1 MHVFRWDL
9 DRTYLDTDIHS
20 ISGLVRTALERPED
34 KRNIPGSSALMRSL
48 HSHDPSARTHLIS
61 GSPRQMRKVIEA
73 KLKLDDVV
81 VQKLTLKDN
90 LGNLKRGRL
99 RAVRGQV
106 GYKLPELLRHRIGLG
121 PATSETLFG
130 DDNEQDALIYALYDA
145 CLTRQIQPDPLIRV
159 LEACGAYP
167 DAIRSVKDSLR
178 SLPPGPPVEDA
189 FILLDQRTPPQRFHG
204 LGARIR
210 PVYSWAQAALIL
222 HARGRLSAEAWVRV
236 AEACCSPE
244 LPLAL
249 VLPGWAQ
256 DTIRRALL
264 EREQLLALLEEAP
277 LSTALQARVQRA
289 VLRAGPLPTSSD
301 APLFDPMAWLRAHT

>member
-20 ISGLVRTALERPED
+20 VSGLVRTALERPED

-48 HSHDPSARTHLIS
+48 HRHDPGARTHLIS
-61 GSPRQMRKVIEA
+61 GSPRQMRDVIEA
-73 KLKLDDVV
+73 KLKLDGVS
-81 VQKLTLKDN
+81 VQRLTLKDN
-90 LGNLKRGRL
+90 LSNLKRGRF

-145 CLTRQIQPDPLIRV
+145 CLTRQIQPDALIRL

-167 DAIRSVKDSLR
+167 DAIQSVKRSLR

-189 FILLDQRTPPQRFHG
+189 FILLDQRTPPQNFEG
-204 LGARIR
+204 LGPAIR
-210 PVYSWAQAALIL
+210 PVHSWAQAALIL
-222 HARGRLSAEAWVRV
+222 HARGRLGAEDWLQV
-236 AEACCSPE
+236 AQACCSE
-244 LPLAL
+244 ALPLELA
-249 VLPGWAQ
+249 LPGWIQ
-256 DTIRRALL
+256 DTVSRGML
-264 EREQLLALLEEAP
+264 EPSLVLRVIDNSP
-277 LSTALQARVQRA
+277 LPPPLHARVTRSVQRA
-289 VLRAGPLPTSSD
+289 GELPQSG
-301 APLFDPMAWLRAHT
+301 APRRFDPMAWLRANT